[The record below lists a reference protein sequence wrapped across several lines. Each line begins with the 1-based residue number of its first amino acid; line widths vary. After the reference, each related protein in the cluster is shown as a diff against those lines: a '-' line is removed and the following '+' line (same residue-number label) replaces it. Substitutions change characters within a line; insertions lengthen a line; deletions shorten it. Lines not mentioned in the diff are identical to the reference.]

1 MHPVSNEST
10 FRLPMSGKDW
20 ELIDTALTAYAH
32 MAVYRDLRDK
42 LDMQVAMARAMD
54 GAGRQAEHAS
64 TRSVSYGNR
73 GIGGQS
79 R

>member
-1 MHPVSNEST
+1 MHPVSNESL

-64 TRSVSYGNR
+64 KRGVSHGNR
-73 GIGGQS
+73 GLGGQS

>member
-1 MHPVSNEST
+1 MHSVSNEST
-10 FRLPMSGKDW
+10 FRLPMSSKGW

-54 GAGRQAEHAS
+54 GAGRQAKHAGA
-64 TRSVSYGNR
+64 RSISHGNR
-73 GIGGQS
+73 RLGGQS